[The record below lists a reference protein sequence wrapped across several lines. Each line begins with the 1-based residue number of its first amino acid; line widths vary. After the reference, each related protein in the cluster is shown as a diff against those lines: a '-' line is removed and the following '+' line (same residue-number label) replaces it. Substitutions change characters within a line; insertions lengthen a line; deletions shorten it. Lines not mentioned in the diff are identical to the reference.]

1 MIKPMGRILAFVG
14 SLHAIIENKGI
25 VAMLIATIIPDNL
38 IMHDI
43 PKTKEKRNGSPIW
56 KERVLTVFSF
66 RLDKP
71 RAHMIIQGTKA

>member
-1 MIKPMGRILAFVG
+1 MLRYILSAVRPVALVLTCSKTLKGTNKRPNDIIIKPVERILAFVG

-43 PKTKEKRNGSPIW
+43 PKTK
-56 KERVLTVFSF
+56 
-66 RLDKP
+66 
-71 RAHMIIQGTKA
+71 